1 MSARISP
8 HARFFRPPPSPACGR
23 KAAEE
28 GAFALPTLDSKR
40 FRAPVG
46 ARVPFSLLAQRER
59 NQRET
64 APRWR
69 ALRAFPDQV
78 RDRLCP
84 AGARAGYGVVRRDS
98 CPGEKLARI
107 PASHPTD
114 FPIPARRAIAA
125 PGKAARSQRAE
136 AKAKAKA
143 EALRACSA
151 PAFACASGAHD
162 AHLLFRG
169 PWAAVRRGRKGRAA
183 GEARDGLAFSRG
195 QEPARKARPR
205 LTDLPGRRPGKRQP
219 GWPSLLLRASCPPPF
234 GPASPFTRVPDARV
248 VTFLLA
254 TQEKSNPGAAGARN
268 RSEVCVHAKA
278 RALLTPTLP
287 PDGEAVGGVGVER
300 TGARP

>member
-84 AGARAGYGVVRRDS
+84 AGARAGYGFVRRDS

-136 AKAKAKA
+136 ATATAA
-143 EALRACSA
+143 SLRRFGFWRARCA
-151 PAFACASGAHD
+151 PAFP
-162 AHLLFRG
+162 G
-169 PWAAVRRGRKGRAA
+169 PLGG
-183 GEARDGLAFSRG
+183 GEAGTKRPRSGRGQGWPRLFARAGCPLEKPGLASQTCR
-195 QEPARKARPR
+195 
-205 LTDLPGRRPGKRQP
+205 
-219 GWPSLLLRASCPPPF
+219 
-234 GPASPFTRVPDARV
+234 
-248 VTFLLA
+248 
-254 TQEKSNPGAAGARN
+254 AGARQAPTGV
-268 RSEVCVHAKA
+268 SFSLGYFSFGQAK
-278 RALLTPTLP
+278 
-287 PDGEAVGGVGVER
+287 EK
-300 TGARP
+300 